1 MEKVV
6 IVGGGPAGLFSAWL
20 LLEKGFIVHLYEQT
34 TGVGKKFLV
43 AGNGGLNL
51 THGEPLDR
59 FATRY
64 GKDQELF
71 SELLAVFGPNDLRS
85 FFTKLG
91 VETFVGTSGR
101 VFPKNIKAS
110 AILKLWVE
118 KLKSNKNFKLFLKST
133 LVDLNGQN
141 KVFIEI
147 DGQTVSVQYDK
158 LILSLGGASW
168 KRTGSDGKWK
178 QFLERLEVEVA
189 PFKPMNCGFEVQWSE
204 FFKAGVDRAPL
215 KNVGISFK
223 DHFIRGELML
233 TPFGIEGGGIYAISN
248 FLRDEIESRSTATIN
263 LDLKP
268 DLSLSEVRKRLSK
281 RDKKTSQSNHLRKV
295 LGLSKYENIL
305 LKELISKDDYQNMV
319 KLGESIKKLEIKL
332 LRPRPIEEAIS
343 TSGGVAFSEVDSCFK
358 LKKIDNVYVIGEML
372 DFEAPTGGYLLQ
384 ACFSTA
390 YRAVNSF

>member
-1 MEKVV
+1 
-6 IVGGGPAGLFSAWL
+6 
-20 LLEKGFIVHLYEQT
+20 
-34 TGVGKKFLV
+34 
-43 AGNGGLNL
+43 
-51 THGEPLDR
+51 
-59 FATRY
+59 
-64 GKDQELF
+64 
-71 SELLAVFGPNDLRS
+71 
-85 FFTKLG
+85 
-91 VETFVGTSGR
+91 
-101 VFPKNIKAS
+101 
-110 AILKLWVE
+110 
-118 KLKSNKNFKLFLKST
+118 
-133 LVDLNGQN
+133 
-141 KVFIEI
+141 
-147 DGQTVSVQYDK
+147 
-158 LILSLGGASW
+158 
-168 KRTGSDGKWK
+168 
-178 QFLERLEVEVA
+178 
-189 PFKPMNCGFEVQWSE
+189 
-204 FFKAGVDRAPL
+204 
-215 KNVGISFK
+215 
-223 DHFIRGELML
+223 ML